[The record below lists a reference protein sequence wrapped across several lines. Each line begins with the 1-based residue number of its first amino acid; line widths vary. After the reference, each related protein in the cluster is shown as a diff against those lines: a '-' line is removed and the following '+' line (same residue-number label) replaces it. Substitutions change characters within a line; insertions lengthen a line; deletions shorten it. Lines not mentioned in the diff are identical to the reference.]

1 MLTRSY
7 INRNSN
13 LFALLSLLAVL
24 LLVACSSSTT
34 STPSST
40 PSSSVTSS
48 AAATSVTLKHMP
60 YGTADLSWNPS
71 NRTLMG
77 QFSLF
82 GLAPSSTHPTQIY
95 MGSCNSLGNVI
106 YTLSNVVA
114 DGHGVANTTTS
125 TNSVSS
131 GIPATGWAIVVHN
144 GPGLS
149 TANQSLPILCADVV
163 NAHPS
168 TTTTQ
173 SVHIVMNSAPR
184 SSPSETVNGMA
195 QLTLSGSTLT
205 VKLTVSGLEPNS
217 SHAAHIHTGSCAS
230 QGPVIYP
237 LSTVT
242 ANAQGN
248 SSTTTTI
255 PKVTSIPSSG
265 WYVNVHYSTN
275 LSTQTGFDPIACG
288 NVK

>member
-1 MLTRSY
+1 MLTRSF
-7 INRNSN
+7 INRNSS
-13 LFALLSLLAVL
+13 LFALFSLLTVL
-24 LLVACSSSTT
+24 LLVACGGGAT
-34 STPSST
+34 SAPPSSA
-40 PSSSVTSS
+40 TSS
-48 AAATSVTLKHMP
+48 AASTSVTLRHMP

-77 QFSLF
+77 RFSLF
-82 GLAPSSTHPTQIY
+82 GLSPSSTHPTQIY

-114 DGHGVANTTTS
+114 DGHGVANTTS
-125 TNSVSS
+125 TNSVPS

-149 TANQSLPILCADVV
+149 TADQSLPILCADVA

-168 TTTTQ
+168 PTTTQ
-173 SVHIVMNSAPR
+173 SVHIVMQSAPR
-184 SSPSETVNGMA
+184 SSAGETVNGMT

-265 WYVNVHYSTN
+265 WYVNVHHSAN
-275 LSTQTGFDPIACG
+275 ISTQTGYDPIACG
-288 NVK
+288 DVIRK